1 MTSPNATPPASTPE
15 TPLAALQ
22 RENAAL
28 RAQLAAKPK
37 ASPRAKP
44 RKVAAPKAKEAA
56 KSPATDA
63 ELSASASKVMDGLGA
78 IAKEELAGLKERGRG
93 VAEIFLSAFEDA
105 LSGRSSSAKK
115 RR

>member
-44 RKVAAPKAKEAA
+44 RKAVAPKAKAVAA
-56 KSPATDA
+56 PVRPTATEDELA
-63 ELSASASKVMDGLGA
+63 SRAGKVLESLKAEGIEELSGIWARVKRRVLTVA
-78 IAKEELAGLKERGRG
+78 EAGL
-93 VAEIFLSAFEDA
+93 DA
-105 LSGRSSSAKK
+105 LDEPAKK
-115 RR
+115 KA